1 MCSGEFGESIL
12 EGFRSMK
19 VILIAAALSAA
30 IAVPA
35 AADHGRDKNEGGKP
49 TVIQLPRN
57 FNPEGIAT
65 AKRHTF
71 FVGSRT
77 TGAIYRGSLRTGEG
91 DILVEGGPDV
101 AGDDRA
107 ATGLKVDRRGR
118 LFVSG
123 ADSKHI
129 RVYDARTGAQLRDYF
144 AGDDAGFINDVIVT
158 KRGAYFTDSNNPW
171 LYFIPFEKRG
181 KLGALTRIPLSG
193 EYTNDAGF
201 NANGIEAVR
210 GGKSLIVVKSNTGE
224 LFEVDAATGVAD
236 RIEVTGGDGEL
247 INADGLLLKG
257 RKLYVVENRDDPD
270 PNAAGVGVISVVKL
284 GRNLSAGRIA
294 ATIHSELFQVPTT
307 IARSGGRKYVVN
319 AKFGLLN
326 PDGSFEV
333 VKVPKR

>member
-1 MCSGEFGESIL
+1 M
-12 EGFRSMK
+12 RA
-19 VILIAAALSAA
+19 ILIAAALSAS

-35 AADHGRDKNEGGKP
+35 AADHGQGKGKGHGGKP
-49 TVIQLPRN
+49 AVIELPRN
-57 FNPEGIAT
+57 FSPEGIAT

-91 DILVEGGPDV
+91 EILVQGGPDV

-107 ATGLKVDRRGR
+107 ATGLKVDRYGR

-158 KRGAYFTDSNNPW
+158 RRGAYFTDSNNPW
-171 LYFIPFEKRG
+171 LYFIAFGDRG
-181 KLGALTRIPLSG
+181 ELGDLTRIPLG
-193 EYTNDAGF
+193 GDYANDAGF
-201 NANGIEAVR
+201 NANGIEAAR
-210 GGKSLIVVKSNTGE
+210 GGKSLIVVKGNTGE
-224 LFEVDAATGVAD
+224 LLEVDAATGVAD

-247 INADGLLLKG
+247 INADGLLLEG
-257 RKLYVVENRDDPD
+257 RRLYVVENRDDPD
-270 PNAAGVGVISVVKL
+270 PDAAGVGVISVVKL
-284 GRNLSAGRIA
+284 ARDLSSGRIA
-294 ATIHSELFQVPTT
+294 GTIESELFEVPTT

-319 AKFGLLN
+319 AKFGLPN